1 MLLGRE
7 KIMAITDM
15 KGTVTKDQ
23 PTMTGMINK
32 DTTKV
37 TPPNLS
43 SIKMP
48 AGMAKTKSEQP
59 KEMPV
64 EQPKEM
70 PIDQAQA
77 TGLMEKVQNLTDQD
91 RAVLATVLSPSV
103 TNALKK
109 IAPELTPLLDQAGSA
124 EENVIIPVSVVK
136 NFATKRY
143 GGENETQA
151 VTSFIADLQ
160 ESAPGMNNEMEQT
173 NVPPDTQMAN
183 SEESMVQSEIDEID
197 SGMMEA

>member
-1 MLLGRE
+1 
-7 KIMAITDM
+7 MAITDM
-15 KGTVTKDQ
+15 KGTVTKNQ
-23 PTMTGMINK
+23 PTMTGMMNR
-32 DTTKV
+32 DEAKV

-43 SIKMP
+43 GIKMP
-48 AGMAKTKSEQP
+48 AGMAKVKSEQP

-70 PIDQAQA
+70 PVDQAQA

-91 RAVLATVLSPSV
+91 KAVLATVLSPSV
-103 TNALKK
+103 SNALKK
-109 IAPELTPLLDQAGSA
+109 IAPELTPLLDQAGTS

-143 GGENETQA
+143 GGQNEIEA
-151 VTSFIADLQ
+151 VTSFIADL
-160 ESAPGMNNEMEQT
+160 ENSAPGMDNTMEQQSQP
-173 NVPPDTQMAN
+173 VPPDTQMAD
-183 SEESMVQSEIDEID
+183 SEGSMMQPEIDEID

>member
-1 MLLGRE
+1 
-7 KIMAITDM
+7 MAIADM

-23 PTMTGMINK
+23 PTMTGMMNK

-37 TPPNLS
+37 TPPDLS

-48 AGMAKTKSEQP
+48 AGMAKAKSEQP

-64 EQPKEM
+64 
-70 PIDQAQA
+70 DQTQV
-77 TGLMEKVQNLTDQD
+77 TDLMEKVQNLTDQD
-91 RAVLATVLSPSV
+91 KAVLATVLSPSV

-183 SEESMVQSEIDEID
+183 SEESMMQSEIDEID

>member
-1 MLLGRE
+1 
-7 KIMAITDM
+7 
-15 KGTVTKDQ
+15 
-23 PTMTGMINK
+23 MTGMINK

-37 TPPNLS
+37 SAPDLS

-48 AGMAKTKSEQP
+48 EGMAKTRPEQP

-64 EQPKEM
+64 EQPKEI
-70 PIDQAQA
+70 PVDQAQA

-91 RAVLATVLSPSV
+91 KAVLATVLSPSV

-109 IAPELTPLLDQAGSA
+109 IAPELTPLLDQAGTS

-136 NFATKRY
+136 NFAAKRY
-143 GGENETQA
+143 GGEDETQA

-183 SEESMVQSEIDEID
+183 SEGSMMQPEIDEID

>member
-1 MLLGRE
+1 
-7 KIMAITDM
+7 MAITDM

-23 PTMTGMINK
+23 PTMTGMMNK

-59 KEMPV
+59 KEIPV

-91 RAVLATVLSPSV
+91 KAVLATVLSPSV
-103 TNALKK
+103 SNALKK
-109 IAPELTPLLDQAGSA
+109 IAPELTPLLDQAGTA

-143 GGENETQA
+143 GGEDETQA

-160 ESAPGMNNEMEQT
+160 ESAPGMNNEMEQS